1 MTRQITH
8 VSIHQT
14 SKVFALVYFCF
25 SLLVVPVGV
34 ALMAV
39 YPQAR
44 GIGLF
49 FIFAP
54 VIYAV
59 AGYLGFCAVCG
70 DLQLS
75 GGTRRRRGVRQCRQ
89 AGGRSR
95 RVRRSLCSRTW

>member
-25 SLLVVPVGV
+25 SLLAVPVGV

-44 GIGLF
+44 GTGLF

-59 AGYLGFCAVCG
+59 AGYLGSALFAAIYNFLAARV
-70 DLQLS
+70 
-75 GGTRRRRGVRQCRQ
+75 GGVEFVSVDKPAAGVG
-89 AGGRSR
+89 A
-95 RVRRSLCSRTW
+95 